1 MFAVKNIIL
10 NNKLILIMVRR
21 YTKQDSHYLVRYE
34 CDNNFQIRTAGFF
47 QEDEEVC
54 KILNTNFVEHLGH

>member
-1 MFAVKNIIL
+1 
-10 NNKLILIMVRR
+10 MVRR

-54 KILNTNFVEHLGH
+54 KILNTNFVEHLEH